1 MVIQMGVLDE
11 MEKLEKTD
19 TNTILILKNIESNQ
33 QKIIALLEEVLK
45 ELKTKK

>member
-19 TNTILILKNIESNQ
+19 TSTIQVLKNIESNQ
-33 QKIIALLEEVLK
+33 QKIIALLEEVLR
-45 ELKTKK
+45 ELKNKK